1 MFFHDRSVV
10 LAVHAERYAVAS
22 HASFQPARAAPSQPN
37 RVRRAVGRSLLVA
50 GSRLVA
56 EPPRRPARTP

>member
-10 LAVHAERYAVAS
+10 LAVHAARYVALRRPLL
-22 HASFQPARAAPSQPN
+22 QPAQDSPSRPS

-50 GSRLVA
+50 GSRLIA
-56 EPPRRPARTP
+56 EPPPRPARTP